1 VPFDLRDIPLDP
13 KAEAALAARG
23 LEYRVV
29 RPDEREGLEAW
40 VEADRRG
47 FNEGR
52 AGAAEFAREL
62 SVIADRRVTAVYDP
76 TLDAPEVPVA
86 TTASWPTGLSV
97 PGGRSV
103 DSWAVASVT
112 VAPTHRRRGIAR
124 AMMEAELRN
133 AQAAGASLAMLT
145 ASEATLYA
153 RYGYAPAARISTVEV
168 ERRRV
173 EWITPAEP
181 GRVQFVAPDVMRT
194 AAGAIARRAV
204 ARTPGEID
212 RWPGLL
218 DRVLGT
224 HDPDSERSR
233 AVRVARYDDRHDQ
246 PQGFVVYRIRPQ
258 HDDPAGV
265 LEFDFLAAATD
276 EAERA
281 LWRFLTEHDLVSRVR
296 GRLRS
301 VDEALP
307 WLIAD
312 RRAITVSDVT
322 DHLWLR
328 ILDPVAALEARR
340 YSGPGSL
347 VLDIDDPQ
355 GYAAGRFEIE
365 FSAKGHAEVRRAESN
380 GGDASARAARRSR
393 PAQGLGLRLGVA
405 ELGAIY
411 LGDVAPSLL
420 ARAGRIVETTPGS
433 LALADRVFASP
444 RTPHLSIWF

>member
-1 VPFDLRDIPLDP
+1 MPFDLRDIPLDP

-29 RPDEREGLEAW
+29 DHDDREALEAW

-47 FNEGR
+47 FHEGR
-52 AGAAEFAREL
+52 AHAAELAREL
-62 SVIADRRVTAVYDP
+62 TVIADRRVIGVYDP
-76 TLDAPEVPVA
+76 TLDAPGTPVA
-86 TTASWPTGLSV
+86 TAACWPSGLSV

-103 DSWAVASVT
+103 DAWAVASVT

-133 AQAAGASLAMLT
+133 AQAAGAALAMLT
-145 ASEATLYA
+145 ASEATLYG
-153 RYGYAPAARISTVEV
+153 RYGYAPAARIATIEV
-168 ERRRV
+168 DRRRV
-173 EWITPAEP
+173 EWTAPAEP
-181 GRVQFVAPDVMRT
+181 GRVQFVAPAVMRT
-194 AAGAIARRAV
+194 AAAAIARRAV

-233 AVRVARYDDRHDQ
+233 GIRVARYDDRHDQ
-246 PQGFVVYRIRPQ
+246 PQGFVVFRLRPDAAT
-258 HDDPAGV
+258 HEVV

-281 LWRFLTEHDLVSRVR
+281 LWRFLIEHDLVSKIR

-301 VDEALP
+301 IEEPLP

-312 RRAITVSDVT
+312 RRAIGIGEVS

-340 YSGPGSL
+340 YSGSGSL
-347 VLDIDDPQ
+347 VLDVDDPQ

-365 FSAKGHAEVRRAESN
+365 FSAKGHAEVRRTEPGAA
-380 GGDASARAARRSR
+380 DASARAARRSR

-405 ELGAIY
+405 ELSAIY

-420 ARAGRIVETTPGS
+420 ARAGRVVETTPGS
-433 LALADRVFASP
+433 LALADRLFASP